1 MFAMIED
8 ICKNIQ
14 EEYGIICFNAHKMR
28 MTYVLKIATDNC
40 RKYDLHA
47 LQFEYALNKDFVAGA
62 RKDELEALIPFLEKH
77 RDELEEQRNKLAEG

>member
-62 RKDELEALIPFLEKH
+62 RKDELEALIPFLPKF
-77 RDELEEQRNKLAEG
+77 RRFLPYTRS